1 VVSRGLEATARRE
14 ELFYEIIDDYKEK
27 AKSDK
32 RYDKTVKVL
41 LEGKKEFMSGVPFL
55 RIIHNS
61 QDKLQKLK
69 EKRASK

>member
-1 VVSRGLEATARRE
+1 MSRGLEATARRE

>member
-1 VVSRGLEATARRE
+1 MVSRGLEATARRE